1 MTHRSRREMMNAKV
15 VLTVTLL
22 ALTLSV
28 NSKHGQGT
36 GNTVDMEDNS
46 TRAHRMTKITAIY

>member
-1 MTHRSRREMMNAKV
+1 MMNAKV